1 VDDHPTNRR
10 VLEEYLSRWGVSVTS
25 VEGGLRALEIMRNA
39 AAVGQ
44 PFDAALLDEGMPE
57 MDGMSLA
64 KAIKACSTSAGTQL
78 ILLSSYGKRM
88 DDRALAAIG
97 VEAFLSKPLRRS
109 KLYDC
114 LATVLG
120 ARGKAD
126 AAQGGPRPGRTVSVE
141 TPSGGAL
148 PNPAPN
154 GIPVLL
160 VEDNH
165 VNQMVAKAMMEKLG
179 YLVELAGNGREAVEA
194 VALRHYAVILMDCQM
209 PEMDGYEA
217 TRTIRER
224 EASQGNAERGT
235 MNDERGGGAEPSDI
249 QRSAFSAHRSRRVP
263 IIAMTANAMKG
274 DREKCLQ
281 AGMDDYVAKPI
292 KKEALAAMLK
302 KWTEPAS
309 ASDTM
314 CPAA

>member
-1 VDDHPTNRR
+1 MNGLRICIVDDHPTNRR

-25 VEGGLRALEIMRNA
+25 VEGGLRALDIMRNA

-64 KAIKACSTSAGTQL
+64 KAIKACSTSAGTRL
-78 ILLSSYGKRM
+78 ILLSPYGKRM

-97 VEAFLSKPLRRS
+97 VEAFLSKPVRQS

-126 AAQGGPRPGRTVSVE
+126 AAQGGPRPGPTVSVE
-141 TPSGGAL
+141 TPGGGAW

-165 VNQMVAKAMMEKLG
+165 VNQMVAKAMLEKLG
-179 YLVELAGNGREAVEA
+179 YLVELAGNGCEAVEA
-194 VALRHYAVILMDCQM
+194 VAVRDYAVILMDCQM
-209 PEMDGYEA
+209 PRMDGYEA
-217 TRTIRER
+217 TRVIRER
-224 EASQGNAERGT
+224 ESRAGQRPWATGQNAPLPR
-235 MNDERGGGAEPSDI
+235 
-249 QRSAFSAHRSRRVP
+249 HRHIP
-263 IIAMTANAMKG
+263 IIAVTANAMKG

-281 AGMDDYVAKPI
+281 AGMDDYMAKPI
-292 KKEALAAMLK
+292 KKEELAAMLK

-314 CPAA
+314 RPAA